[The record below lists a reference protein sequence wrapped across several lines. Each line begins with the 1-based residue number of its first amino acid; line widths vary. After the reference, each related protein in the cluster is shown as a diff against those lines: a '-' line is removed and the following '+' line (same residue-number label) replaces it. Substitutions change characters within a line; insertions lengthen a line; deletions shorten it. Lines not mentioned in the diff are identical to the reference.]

1 MNDQEDPQNP
11 SEDSHPDGGGSPSER
26 QQVSVSNVTARVPD
40 NIGNG
45 VFSTG
50 AIVMS
55 AQHEVV
61 IDFVQRIGQ
70 PSQIVSRIVLPRAVA
85 AKFIAALEENLSRFE
100 QQFGPLPQP
109 PKPNPEQPRPSIQEV
124 YDNMKLPDDQLSGSY
139 ANAVLI
145 RHSAAEFSFDFVTTF
160 FPNSAVSSR
169 VFLTAYHVRPLLDSL
184 RNNLGSQ

>member
-1 MNDQEDPQNP
+1 MSDQEDPQNP
-11 SEDSHPDGGGSPSER
+11 SEESRPDEGDSPPER
-26 QQVSVSNVTARVPD
+26 QQVSVSNVTARVPE

-55 AQHEVV
+55 AQHEVL

-70 PSQIVSRIVLPRAVA
+70 PPQIVSRIVLPRAVA
-85 AKFIAALEENLSRFE
+85 VQFIAALEQNLSQFE
-100 QQFGPLPQP
+100 QHFGPLPQM
-109 PKPNPEQPRPSIQEV
+109 PKPDPEQARPSIQEV
-124 YDNMKLPDDQLSGSY
+124 YDNIKLPDDQLSGRY

-145 RHSAAEFSFDFVTTF
+145 RHTAAEFSFDFVTTF

-169 VFLTAYHVRPLLDSL
+169 VFLTAHHVRPLLDSL